1 MSKKRDLT
9 KLVDT
14 TPLPSDSSPVASA
27 REGLPSVALAQ
38 DGLSPDPKLQEQTL
52 TARTIR
58 FSQDDE
64 AEIDR
69 IDDYL
74 RERGLKR
81 TDATKIIRLAL
92 KAAFRNVSDE
102 DLRAYHKEI
111 QIKHARGKKPD

>member
-9 KLVDT
+9 RLVDT
-14 TPLPSDSSPVASA
+14 TPISSDLPAEAPAKAEAKVDPSPAPQ
-27 REGLPSVALAQ
+27 LP
-38 DGLSPDPKLQEQTL
+38 EQIL

-58 FSQDDE
+58 FSEDDE
-64 AEIDR
+64 QEIDR

-102 DLRAYHKEI
+102 DLRAYHREI